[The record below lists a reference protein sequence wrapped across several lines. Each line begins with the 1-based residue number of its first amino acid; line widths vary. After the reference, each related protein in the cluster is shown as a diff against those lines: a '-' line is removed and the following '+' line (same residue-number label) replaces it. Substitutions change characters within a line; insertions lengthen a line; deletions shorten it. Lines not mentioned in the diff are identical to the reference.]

1 MSQSAVQ
8 TKFATHSKK
17 GQQIVKD
24 MAIVMGDVLENALKS
39 QKSLSTTK
47 KELWDRCDFTM
58 KQLELMTL
66 DMKQKIH
73 TITEDVEGKVGK
85 AMSEE
90 IRRLSILIDEFN
102 DPFHPDQLVLNVYKS
117 RSGMLPFF

>member
-1 MSQSAVQ
+1 
-8 TKFATHSKK
+8 
-17 GQQIVKD
+17 
-24 MAIVMGDVLENALKS
+24 MGDVLDNALQS
-39 QKSLSTTK
+39 QKSLATSK
-47 KELWDRCDFTM
+47 KELWDRCDFTT

-73 TITEDVEGKVGK
+73 TITEDVESKVGK

-117 RSGMLPFF
+117 RFESLFLQFNHRTRYYLFFAKIFFEKYFE

>member
-1 MSQSAVQ
+1 
-8 TKFATHSKK
+8 
-17 GQQIVKD
+17 
-24 MAIVMGDVLENALKS
+24 MAIVMGDVQDNAMKS
-39 QKSLSTTK
+39 QKSLATSK

-117 RSGMLPFF
+117 R

>member
-1 MSQSAVQ
+1 
-8 TKFATHSKK
+8 
-17 GQQIVKD
+17 
-24 MAIVMGDVLENALKS
+24 MGDVLDNALQS
-39 QKSLSTTK
+39 QKSLATSK
-47 KELWDRCDFTM
+47 KELWDRCDFTT

-73 TITEDVEGKVGK
+73 TITEDVESKVGK

-117 RSGMLPFF
+117 RFESLFL